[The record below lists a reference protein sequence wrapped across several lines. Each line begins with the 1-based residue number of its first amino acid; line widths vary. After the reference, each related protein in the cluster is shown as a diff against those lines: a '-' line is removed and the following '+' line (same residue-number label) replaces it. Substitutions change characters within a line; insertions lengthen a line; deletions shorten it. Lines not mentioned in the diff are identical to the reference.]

1 MYSLGSSKS
10 LWKFS
15 IAFKNFYDNS
25 QVTDKTFSTILMTQ
39 IQTLTSML
47 TLTFTFTT
55 ILMARK
61 QLLSANYL
69 FPESENQLRQG
80 TKYNRVSVKF

>member
-1 MYSLGSSKS
+1 
-10 LWKFS
+10 
-15 IAFKNFYDNS
+15 
-25 QVTDKTFSTILMTQ
+25 MTE

-55 ILMARK
+55 ILMPRK